1 MCGCGQRGHLEALAS
16 GPAIARYAHEQIAEG
31 VASLLSGEEKITA
44 RDIAEAAAQGDALA
58 IHALDR
64 AGTYIG
70 QGLATFLHLFNPSVV
85 IFGGGVSFSGKFLLD
100 PVKASLE
107 KHVMD
112 PSYLKDLVITT
123 AALGDE
129 AGLMGALALGLLPD
143 N

>member
-1 MCGCGQRGHLEALAS
+1 LCGCGQRGHLEALAS
-16 GPAIARYAHEQIAEG
+16 GPAISRYVQEQLANGAE
-31 VASLLSGEEKITA
+31 STLKTKHKLTA
-44 RDIAEAAAQGDALA
+44 KDISEAASKGDILA
-58 IHALDR
+58 IHALER
-64 AGTYIG
+64 AGTHLG
-70 QGLATFLHLFNPSVV
+70 LALATFVHIFNPSVV

-112 PSYLKDLVITT
+112 KSYLNNLLITN
-123 AALGDE
+123 AELGDN

>member
-1 MCGCGQRGHLEALAS
+1 
-16 GPAIARYAHEQIAEG
+16 
-31 VASLLSGEEKITA
+31 LSGKKKITA
-44 RDIAEAAAQGDALA
+44 RDVSEAACEGDALA
-58 IHALDR
+58 IQALER

-70 QGLATFLHLFNPSVV
+70 QALADFLHLFNPSIV

-100 PVKASLE
+100 PVKAALE

-112 PSYLKDLVITT
+112 KSYLKNLVIAN

-129 AGLMGALALGLLPD
+129 AGLMGALALGLMPDKPD